1 MKPASLA
8 RWQERMEMTQAEA
21 AAALGL
27 PLGTYRGIVQG
38 RRYASGLPEWL
49 MRLMWYAENPGKRAP
64 AHPAHFERELIAAER
79 RMRR

>member
-38 RRYASGLPEWL
+38 RRYARKGF
-49 MRLMWYAENPGKRAP
+49 
-64 AHPAHFERELIAAER
+64 AHLLIIGAGPIG
-79 RMRR
+79 